1 MDAVEYL
8 KDKARMTSRIDSVVC
23 TISCKECP
31 LSASNNKVAIDCKSF
46 ESHYPEKAVEIIEKW
61 SAEHPKKTRQSEF
74 LKMFPNAKLDES
86 GVLILCPLH
95 IDKEYRSSMAQAL
108 YCFKPSCSECCKSYW
123 LEEIE

>member
-1 MDAVEYL
+1 MDAVKYL
-8 KDKARMTSRIDSVVC
+8 KESKRMCD
-23 TISCKECP
+23 TIGDCEKCP
-31 LSASNNKVAIDCKSF
+31 LDGLVAVIPCQLSNSSLELAD
-46 ESHYPEKAVEIIEKW
+46 PETAVKIVKEWVKDN
-61 SAEHPKKTRQSEF
+61 PKKTRQSEF
-74 LKMFPNAKLDES
+74 LKMYPNAKLDES